1 MEHPSVYITTARSLQ
16 PLAYICTLIAATFWT
31 YDYICSLHEEWTFLL
46 RSRLTK
52 VKVLYIVTRY
62 VPFFI
67 VAADLYMNFSG
78 NEDRDQCLILSNIYA
93 CLRLIS
99 LACSECLFVL
109 RTCALWNNNRIILIA
124 ILSTIFAIGIWLTTV
139 ATSHVTNSV
148 IPDITGC
155 HRSSGSFSF
164 FMQFIVLLVFQ
175 LVLVSLTLV
184 RVVQSWRSA
193 QGPLYAILLKHNI
206 FYYACGLLLSAINI
220 LVPKLLDY
228 SISYFV
234 PESLEV
240 LILAMLATRMHLHLW
255 HMNRHAN
262 GSEALVCISMSDMS
276 PVN

>member
-1 MEHPSVYITTARSLQ
+1 MNLSYVVSSAYALSADSGDILGQFILIYFRLQ
-16 PLAYICTLIAATFWT
+16 LNLFIQT

-52 VKVLYIVTRY
+52 VKVLYIITRY

-93 CLRLIS
+93 CL
-99 LACSECLFVL
+99 FVL

-124 ILSTIFAIGIWLTTV
+124 ILSTIVAIGIWLTTV
-139 ATSHVTNSV
+139 ATTSHVTNSV
-148 IPDITGC
+148 IPDLTGC

-164 FMQFIVLLVFQ
+164 IMQFIVLLVFQ
-175 LVLVSLTLV
+175 LVLISLTLV

-228 SISYFV
+228 SVSYFV
-234 PESLEV
+234 PEGLEV
-240 LILAMLATRMHLHLW
+240 LMLAILATRMHLHLW

-262 GSEALVCISMSDMS
+262 GSEVLKLSLSWGAI
-276 PVN
+276 

>member
-1 MEHPSVYITTARSLQ
+1 MEHSSVDITTARSLQ
-16 PLAYICTLIAATFWT
+16 PLACICTLIATTFWT

-52 VKVLYIVTRY
+52 VKVLYIITRY

-93 CLRLIS
+93 CL
-99 LACSECLFVL
+99 FVL

-124 ILSTIFAIGIWLTTV
+124 ILSTIFAIGIWLTTI

-164 FMQFIVLLVFQ
+164 IMQFIVLLVFQ
-175 LVLVSLTLV
+175 LGMNTDIPHSCVSY
-184 RVVQSWRSA
+184 RVGGRPKALCTRS
-193 QGPLYAILLKHNI
+193 
-206 FYYACGLLLSAINI
+206 C
-220 LVPKLLDY
+220 
-228 SISYFV
+228 
-234 PESLEV
+234 
-240 LILAMLATRMHLHLW
+240 
-255 HMNRHAN
+255 
-262 GSEALVCISMSDMS
+262 
-276 PVN
+276 